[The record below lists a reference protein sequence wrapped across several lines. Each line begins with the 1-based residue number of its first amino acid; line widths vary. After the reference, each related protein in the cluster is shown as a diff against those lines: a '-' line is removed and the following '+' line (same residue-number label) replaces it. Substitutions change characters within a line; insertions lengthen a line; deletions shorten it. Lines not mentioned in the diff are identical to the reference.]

1 MDLRNRIGLYGSYFL
16 GMAGI
21 GFTLPYL
28 PLYLG
33 QEGLTDRAIGI
44 ISTLAAL
51 AGLAQFPIGLWSD
64 RIGWRKPFLVVAL
77 AAVAASTWL
86 LRGAHGIVWI
96 GVLVVVFA
104 ENGIGRA
111 VVESL
116 AGAEAAALAPKGK
129 VGAALGALRFWKP
142 IGIVLMTLFGGWMA
156 EAEGGVKS
164 ILLPLF
170 VVQCLAVVAALL
182 IHETDGHA
190 KRDEQGPRGVL
201 PKDAGLWAFA
211 AAMVLYHA
219 ANAPGGVY
227 LGLYLKRDLHAPE
240 RMLAYAFAVSMVA
253 WMFVV
258 RPAGR
263 LADRW
268 GRKPLLIAGWTIMTV
283 RLALVATLRNPA
295 LIVANQALDGLGN
308 GLFAVMAASW
318 VTDRL
323 DDPRRSG
330 EAQVIVGSCLVL
342 GSAIGPAVAG
352 FAVGPLGYRG
362 LFWGLAGVGGLATAI
377 VVALVPETLKTHE
390 EILEGGMVDPMPVTS
405 DLSTTPCSGPITI
418 GPSPDLRTRR
428 T

>member
-28 PLYLG
+28 PLYLS
-33 QEGLTDRAIGI
+33 QEGLSDRAIGI
-44 ISTLAAL
+44 ISTIAAV
-51 AGLAQFPIGLWSD
+51 AGLAQFPVGLWSD
-64 RIGWRKPFLVVAL
+64 RLGWRKPFLVVAL
-77 AAVAASTWL
+77 AAVAVSTWF
-86 LRGAHGIVWI
+86 LRGAHGIIAI
-96 GVLVVVFA
+96 GLLVVLFA

-116 AGAEAAALAPKGK
+116 AGAEAAALAPRGQ

-142 IGIVLMTLFGGWMA
+142 IGIVLMTLFGSWMA
-156 EAEGGVKS
+156 ETHGGVKS

-170 VVQCLAVVAALL
+170 FVQCLAVVAAML
-182 IHETDGHA
+182 IHESGAHGKPAQDGPDDA
-190 KRDEQGPRGVL
+190 SDAPGPDKPRGGWL
-201 PKDAGLWAFA
+201 PRDAGLWAFA

-253 WMFVV
+253 WMVV
-258 RPAGR
+258 VWPAGR
-263 LADRW
+263 LADRL

-283 RLALVATLRNPA
+283 RLALVAMIQSPTW
-295 LIVANQALDGLGN
+295 IVANQALDGLGN
-308 GLFAVMAASW
+308 GLFAVLAAAW

-323 DDPRRSG
+323 ADPRRSG

-352 FAVGPLGYRG
+352 FVVEPLGYRG
-362 LFWGLAGVGGLATAI
+362 LFWGLAGVGALATAI
-377 VVALVPETLKTHE
+377 VITLVPETLKKQD
-390 EILEGGMVDPMPVTS
+390 EIRDGGMVNPMAVTS
-405 DLSTTPCSGPITI
+405 DLSTTP
-418 GPSPDLRTRR
+418 
-428 T
+428 

>member
-33 QEGLTDRAIGI
+33 QQGLSDRAIGI
-44 ISTLAAL
+44 VSTLAAL
-51 AGLAQFPIGLWSD
+51 AGLAQFPVGLWSD

-86 LRGAHGIVWI
+86 LRGAQGLVWI
-96 GVLVVVFA
+96 GFLVVLFA

-116 AGAEAAALAPKGK
+116 SGAEAAALAPKGQ
-129 VGAALGALRFWKP
+129 VGAALGALRLWKP
-142 IGIVLMTLFGGWMA
+142 IGIVLMTLVGGWLA
-156 EAEGGVKS
+156 ETRGVGS

-170 VVQCLAVVAALL
+170 VIQCLAVVAALML
-182 IHETDGHA
+182 HESEA
-190 KRDEQGPRGVL
+190 KGGRKGDQHEEIAGESRADRPEGGWL

-227 LGLYLKRDLHAPE
+227 LGLYMKRDLHAPE
-240 RMLAYAFAVSMVA
+240 RMLSYAFAVSMVA
-253 WMFVV
+253 WMIVV
-258 RPAGR
+258 WPAGW

-268 GRKPLLIAGWTIMTV
+268 GRKPLLTIGWSIMSL
-283 RLALVATLRNPA
+283 RLALVAMIRDPGW
-295 LIVANQALDGLGN
+295 IVANQALDGLGN
-308 GLFAVMAASW
+308 GLFAVLAAAW

-323 DDPRRSG
+323 ADPRRSG

-352 FAVGPLGYRG
+352 FLVEPLGYRG
-362 LFWGLAGVGGLATAI
+362 LFWALAGTGAVATWI
-377 VVALVPETLKTHE
+377 VSTLVPETLKVHDEVTG
-390 EILEGGMVDPMPVTS
+390 GGMVAPMPVTS
-405 DLSTTPCSGPITI
+405 DLSTTP
-418 GPSPDLRTRR
+418 
-428 T
+428 